1 MLKKTQDI
9 NLKKIIGL
17 FLFFTLIISIVYIII
32 RIIIAP
38 TEVDTAHNQHIKVK
52 GDYVLTLLQC
62 LLGIIVMMIPQFI
75 EKRKS
80 IDIPDFIEILY
91 FIFLYCAIYLG
102 EVRHFYY
109 LIPFWDTILH
119 AFSGLMLGAVGFILV
134 SFLNEVEHVKMDL
147 SPLFVAFF
155 AFCFG
160 LTSGAIW
167 EIYEFMADGVLGLN
181 MQKFALSD
189 GTKLIGRD
197 ALADTMWDLVVDA
210 VCVGT
215 ISVLGYTKLKIAKKR
230 IYIRK

>member
-1 MLKKTQDI
+1 MLKKTQDN

-38 TEVDTAHNQHIKVK
+38 TEVDTMHNQHIKVK

-62 LLGIIVMMIPQFI
+62 LLGIVVMMIPQFI

-134 SFLNEVEHVKMDL
+134 SFLNDVEHVKMDL

-189 GTKLIGRD
+189 GTQLIGRE

-215 ISVLGYTKLKIAKKR
+215 ISVLGYTKLNIAKKR